1 MPVAFE
7 YKVRD
12 KSGNLVEG
20 QLEADS
26 MSLVANRLREMG
38 YTPISIEARATNALQ
53 KDIAIPLLSNR
64 IKLKELAVVS
74 RQFATMI
81 NSGLTLVR
89 SLGILADQVENKEL
103 GRILTTVRTDVEQGS
118 SLSDAL
124 EKHPKAFS
132 RLYVAMVRAGE
143 AGGTLDSVLL
153 RLSDTL
159 EKQVELRRKI
169 KSAMSYPIVVVGVV
183 LIILTI
189 MLVFI
194 VPIFKNLYATLNGT
208 LPLPTRILMTVS
220 SVVVHSSYF
229 VVAGIVVVA
238 IAFRRW
244 KKTERGRATYD
255 QWLLKAPVFGGLI
268 SKISL
273 ARFSRTL
280 ASLVQS
286 GVPILE
292 SLEIVADT
300 CGNAKVEEATLA
312 ARERVKV
319 GDTLSRPLG
328 EHEVMPPMVTQMIGV
343 GEQTGAL
350 DTMLEKIAEF
360 YESEVEA
367 TVDALTSIIEPVLIV
382 IIGCAVG
389 AMVISLYLPLF
400 DIIKLIK

>member
-20 QLEADS
+20 QLEADN

-38 YTPISIEARATNALQ
+38 YTPISIEPRATNALQ
-53 KDIAIPLLSNR
+53 KDLTIPFLSNR

-103 GRILTTVRTDVEQGS
+103 ARILSTVRTDVEQGS

-124 EKHPKAFS
+124 ERHPKAFS
-132 RLYVAMVRAGE
+132 NLYVAMVRAGE

-153 RLSDTL
+153 RLSDTI
-159 EKQVELRRKI
+159 EKQVELRRKV
-169 KSAMSYPIVVVGVV
+169 KSAMSYPAVVVAVV
-183 LIILTI
+183 LIILTV

-194 VPIFKNLYATLNGT
+194 VPIFKNLYSSLGGV
-208 LPLPTRILMTVS
+208 LPLPTRILLTVS
-220 SVVVHSSYF
+220 HTVVHSSYF
-229 VVAGIVVVA
+229 VVAGIVVVV

-244 KKTERGRATYD
+244 KKTEQGRATYD
-255 QWLLKAPVFGGLI
+255 RWVLKAPVFGGLI
-268 SKISL
+268 RKISL

-292 SLEIVADT
+292 SLDIVADT
-300 CGNAKVEEATLA
+300 CGNSLVSAATLDA
-312 ARERVKV
+312 KERVKV
-319 GDTLSRPLG
+319 GDTLSRPLS
-328 EHEVMPPMVTQMIGV
+328 EHDVMPPMVTQMVGV